1 MFNLNKYR
9 EDHADL
15 YEFAEKINECNEIE
29 LLDFFNTLE
38 FNNDNTFY
46 CILQMIAHF
55 TKQRPISF
63 NKMTKFL
70 LNISDEMKTKFSEEQ
85 ISNAF
90 KMSSQALLDFLYDQ
104 KIVSKR
110 MTEESTEDNQIYTSF
125 YIQNLEAYFDDENEI
140 EQEKEEKPNDEKDGY
155 NSIRK
160 VIQNDDID
168 SFQNFI
174 SRTNENINSNL
185 QKSSQILNTFEK
197 QCQKYIEYA
206 AFFGSLH
213 IFKFLWLNNAVV
225 TENLFPL
232 SIFGGDMEIIHLI
245 ESKIISDSNYS
256 QKIESIMNK
265 AATAAVFC
273 FRHELLEYLCDNY
286 SITFEYAALYQ
297 SLISFNLPDL
307 LFMIEANPMILNSY
321 SDDLR
326 ETIFHN
332 PNHFTQYDVI
342 KFILSNYLYK
352 KYGNSDF
359 LDEKESEIVDFSV
372 IEINVDS
379 TDTVVL

>member
-1 MFNLNKYR
+1 
-9 EDHADL
+9 
-15 YEFAEKINECNEIE
+15 
-29 LLDFFNTLE
+29 
-38 FNNDNTFY
+38 
-46 CILQMIAHF
+46 MIAHF

-63 NKMTKFL
+63 NKITKFL

-245 ESKIISDSNYS
+245 ESKINSDSNYS

>member
-38 FNNDNTFY
+38 FNNYNTFY

-63 NKMTKFL
+63 NRMTKFL
-70 LNISDEMKTKFSEEQ
+70 LNISDEMKTNFSEEQ

-90 KMSSQALLDFLYDQ
+90 KMSSQAVLDFLYDQ

-125 YIQNLEAYFDDENEI
+125 YIQNLEANFDDENEI
-140 EQEKEEKPNDEKDGY
+140 EQEKEEKPNDEKEGY

-160 VIQNDDID
+160 VIQSDDID

-206 AFFGSLH
+206 AFFGSLR

-225 TENLFPL
+225 TDNLFPL

-245 ESKIISDSNYS
+245 ESKINSDSNYS
-256 QKIESIMNK
+256 EKIESIMNK
-265 AATAAVFC
+265 AATSAVFC
-273 FRHELLEYLCDNY
+273 FRHELLEYLCENY

-307 LFMIEANPMILNSY
+307 LFMIETNPMILNSY

-332 PNHFTQYDVI
+332 PNHFTQCDII